1 VLVYPSGVDVS
12 TSTLRYLSACLRTR
26 RRAAGIQRPDAL
38 YAIAAT
44 TTTNTAGKFA
54 RLGSSRSSPVAASNL
69 IPGWACTA
77 GSLSRVSPY
86 CTGSAG
92 SASDRK
98 SATTSTKPSSASP
111 APSSAG
117 DASTT
122 SQTVRS
128 SKAPPE
134 EPEGLTLLSWPGE
147 LQRQAKALYRTGR
160 AQRLLDFVAE
170 HPREWLI
177 EPKPHLAF
185 WHAPPDQRLYLTCR
199 LPVTEYAA
207 RWSGDDFDQVR
218 SHPYRDIRERLWP
231 WLLERQYADSQDD
244 LELFLRHLGH
254 RPAHLR
260 PTIEVRRVWSWPQA
274 DDLNK
279 RGQLIGTVRAAVTEL
294 LTALDEPLPLRV
306 PVVRK
311 RAGWLA
317 NDDRP
322 TSRPGSAPATSSVTS
337 PSDQHTRPR
346 LRLVAR
352 SLPAPLLD
360 THQRPVRSRP

>member
-1 VLVYPSGVDVS
+1 MQRGADEHDLRDQYGLMAVLREAIGIDERGWHP
-12 TSTLRYLSACLRTR
+12 
-26 RRAAGIQRPDAL
+26 RAGAAVMLDA
-38 YAIAAT
+38 AIAT
-44 TTTNTAGKFA
+44 
-54 RLGSSRSSPVAASNL
+54 
-69 IPGWACTA
+69 
-77 GSLSRVSPY
+77 
-86 CTGSAG
+86 
-92 SASDRK
+92 K
-98 SATTSTKPSSASP
+98 ST
-111 APSSAG
+111 
-117 DASTT
+117 
-122 SQTVRS
+122 QRICL
-128 SKAPPE
+128 KAPPE

-160 AQRLLDFVAE
+160 AQRLLDFVAA

-185 WHAPPDQRLYLTCR
+185 WRAPPDQRLYLTCR

-218 SHPYRDIRERLWP
+218 SPPYRDIRERRWP

-294 LTALDEPLPLRV
+294 LTALDEPLP
-306 PVVRK
+306 P
-311 RAGWLA
+311 ACA
-317 NDDRP
+317 
-322 TSRPGSAPATSSVTS
+322 GSA
-337 PSDQHTRPR
+337 
-346 LRLVAR
+346 
-352 SLPAPLLD
+352 
-360 THQRPVRSRP
+360 